1 MAHDHVFSSP
11 MDGALGTH
19 PPFESMLETIA
30 HHIVFYDE
38 ETTGVGLIQG
48 EHECLICFQF

>member
-48 EHECLICFQF
+48 EHECLICFQC